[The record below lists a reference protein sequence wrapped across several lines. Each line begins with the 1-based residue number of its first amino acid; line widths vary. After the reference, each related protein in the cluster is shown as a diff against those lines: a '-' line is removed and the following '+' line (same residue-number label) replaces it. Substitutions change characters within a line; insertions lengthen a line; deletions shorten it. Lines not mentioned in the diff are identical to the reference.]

1 MKKTAENITNNQKI
15 QTSLQLTIG
24 QVEALKEIAYQ
35 QKRSMSGIAREV
47 IAKYIEEQHAEMG
60 RPSGVKG

>member
-1 MKKTAENITNNQKI
+1 MKKTVENITNDRKI

-35 QKRSMSGIAREV
+35 QKRSMSEIAREI
-47 IAKYIEEQHAEMG
+47 IAKYIDEEQSNEKLA
-60 RPSGVKG
+60 